1 MFMGWGRVSVCVC
14 VCVWGGVIKE
24 PGSGFAIKIFRMV
37 LEKKNVDHN
46 KAEEK
51 ERMKSQEK

>member
-1 MFMGWGRVSVCVC
+1 MC
-14 VCVWGGVIKE
+14 VCVWGGGVKIKE
-24 PGSGFAIKIFRMV
+24 PGSGFAIKKFRMV

-51 ERMKSQEK
+51 ERMK